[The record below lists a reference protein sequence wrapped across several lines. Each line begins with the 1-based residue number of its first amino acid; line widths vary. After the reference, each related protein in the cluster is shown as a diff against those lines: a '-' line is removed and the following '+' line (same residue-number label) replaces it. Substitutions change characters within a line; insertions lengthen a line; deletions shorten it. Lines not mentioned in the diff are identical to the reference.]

1 MEDHV
6 AIDQSQWSLQYMLH
20 VHPLCAFFFILYNM
34 ILYIQGTYLHIVKSF
49 EKLMGFFKLYGKR
62 TSGKQI

>member
-6 AIDQSQWSLQYMLH
+6 AHDQSQWSLQYLL
-20 VHPLCAFFFILYNM
+20 HPLCAFFFHLYNM